1 MQSGK
6 LLLQSIF
13 EAYKHPFV
21 LTYLGAAL
29 LVVYLPISFL
39 KDYICDHIQRRSH
52 LKHKSSNLN
61 GIRMSSLPGSPM
73 RSAGVHKTSDLELE
87 KLIFKKENGGDVT
100 DPESA
105 HPFALKASSLQAL
118 KDSAVL
124 TTWEIAKM
132 SLFMAPLW
140 FVTEV
145 RMT

>member
-39 KDYICDHIQRRSH
+39 KDYICDHIQRRRH
-52 LKHKSSNLN
+52 LTHKSLNLN

-87 KLIFKKENGGDVT
+87 KLIFKKESGGDAT

-145 RMT
+145 GMT